1 MSKILA
7 SIIIGLCIFLGNI
20 SSQSQS
26 YKIFDHIAS
35 EHSNKTIS
43 HEHHHGHTHRH
54 SKKTESKSKTPKD
67 HHHNAELS
75 ALSIHLAAPVSRTIS
90 VAAIAPIKSSK
101 VFASIDSLVQL
112 SYPSNIFRPP
122 IA

>member
-1 MSKILA
+1 MSKFLA
-7 SIIIGLCIFLGNI
+7 SIIIGLSIFSGNI

-35 EHSNKTIS
+35 EHSNKDIS
-43 HEHHHGHTHRH
+43 HEHHHGHSHRH
-54 SKKTESKSKTPKD
+54 SKKNEGKGKTPKD
-67 HHHNAELS
+67 HNHNAELS
-75 ALSIHLAAPVSRTIS
+75 ALSIHLIEPVLRTIS
-90 VAAIAPIKSSK
+90 ATAITSIKFSK

-112 SYPSNIFRPP
+112 SYPTSIFRPP